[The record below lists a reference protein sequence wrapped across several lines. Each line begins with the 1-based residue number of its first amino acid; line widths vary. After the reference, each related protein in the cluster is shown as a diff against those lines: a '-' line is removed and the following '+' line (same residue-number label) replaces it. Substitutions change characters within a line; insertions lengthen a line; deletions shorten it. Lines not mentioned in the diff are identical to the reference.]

1 MQALGSIEV
10 VGLVAGVEA
19 ADVACKTAD
28 VTLIGYE
35 LAKGG
40 GYVSIKVEGQVAAVQ
55 AAMDAAEAAASKLTR
70 VVSKIVIPRPHPEL
84 EPLVFSAA
92 TVGLATPTPQA
103 KATTKSAA
111 KTKAPEKTK
120 PASKTETKAQE
131 KPEPESGAGT
141 TSEPG
146 PEPKAIT
153 KPEPKPQLE
162 QARPASDPGQKSAPE
177 PDPKPGA
184 TPKNPA
190 ETTKAPRTST
200 TRRKQS

>member
-35 LAKGG
+35 LARGG
-40 GYVSIKVEGQVAAVQ
+40 GYVTVKVEGQVAAVQ
-55 AAMDAAEAAASKLTR
+55 AAMAAAEVAASKLTR
-70 VVSKIVIPRPHPEL
+70 VVSRIVIPRPHPEL
-84 EPLVFSAA
+84 ESIVFSAA
-92 TVGLATPTPQA
+92 TVGLTKPAPDA
-103 KATTKSAA
+103 KATKPAA

-120 PASKTETKAQE
+120 PAPKAETKAQE
-131 KPEPESGAGT
+131 KPGSESGAGT
-141 TSEPG
+141 TSEPK

-162 QARPASDPGQKSAPE
+162 QAQPESGPDQK
-177 PDPKPGA
+177 PDA

>member
-35 LAKGG
+35 LARGG
-40 GYVSIKVEGQVAAVQ
+40 GYVTVKVEGQEAAVQ
-55 AAMDAAEAAASKLTR
+55 AAMAAAEVAASKLTR
-70 VVSKIVIPRPHPEL
+70 VVSRIVIPRPHQEL
-84 EPLVFSAA
+84 EPIVFSAA
-92 TVGLATPTPQA
+92 TVGLTKPAPGA
-103 KATTKSAA
+103 KATKSAA
-111 KTKAPEKTK
+111 KAKAPEKTK
-120 PASKTETKAQE
+120 PEPEAETKAQE

-153 KPEPKPQLE
+153 KPDPKPQLE
-162 QARPASDPGQKSAPE
+162 QAQPESGPDQK
-177 PDPKPGA
+177 PDA

>member
-28 VTLIGYE
+28 VNLIGYE
-35 LAKGG
+35 LARGG
-40 GYVSIKVEGQVAAVQ
+40 GYVTVKVEGQVAAVQ
-55 AAMDAAEAAASKLTR
+55 AAMAAAEVAASKLTR
-70 VVSKIVIPRPHPEL
+70 VVSRIVIPRPHQEL
-84 EPLVFSAA
+84 EPIVFSAA
-92 TVGLATPTPQA
+92 TVGLTKPAPDA
-103 KATTKSAA
+103 KATKPAA
-111 KTKAPEKTK
+111 KDEAPEKTK
-120 PASKTETKAQE
+120 PEPEAETKAQE
-131 KPEPESGAGT
+131 KPQPESGAET
-141 TSEPG
+141 TSEPK

-162 QARPASDPGQKSAPE
+162 QAQPESGPDQK
-177 PDPKPGA
+177 PDA

>member
-28 VTLIGYE
+28 VNLIGYE
-35 LAKGG
+35 LARGG
-40 GYVSIKVEGQVAAVQ
+40 GYVTVKVEGQVAAVQ
-55 AAMDAAEAAASKLTR
+55 AAMAAAEVAASKLTR
-70 VVSKIVIPRPHPEL
+70 VVSRIVIPRPHQEL
-84 EPLVFSAA
+84 ESIVFSAA
-92 TVGLATPTPQA
+92 TVGLTKPAPDA

-120 PASKTETKAQE
+120 PAPKAETKAQE

-141 TSEPG
+141 TSEPK
-146 PEPKAIT
+146 PEPKATT

-162 QARPASDPGQKSAPE
+162 QAQPESGPDQK
-177 PDPKPGA
+177 PDA
-184 TPKNPA
+184 APKNPA

>member
-35 LAKGG
+35 LARGG
-40 GYVSIKVEGQVAAVQ
+40 GYVTVKVEGQVAAVQ
-55 AAMDAAEAAASKLTR
+55 AAMAAAEVAASKLTR
-70 VVSKIVIPRPHPEL
+70 VVSRIVIPRPHQEL
-84 EPLVFSAA
+84 ESIVFSAA
-92 TVGLATPTPQA
+92 TVGLTKPAPGT
-103 KATTKSAA
+103 KAMTKSAA
-111 KTKAPEKTK
+111 KAKAPEKTK
-120 PASKTETKAQE
+120 PASKAETKAQE
-131 KPEPESGAGT
+131 KPESGAGT

-162 QARPASDPGQKSAPE
+162 QAQPASGPDQK
-177 PDPKPGA
+177 PDA

>member
-35 LAKGG
+35 LARGG
-40 GYVSIKVEGQVAAVQ
+40 GYVTVKVEGQVAAVQ
-55 AAMDAAEAAASKLTR
+55 AAMAAAEVAASKLTR
-70 VVSKIVIPRPHPEL
+70 VVSRIVIPRPHQEL
-84 EPLVFSAA
+84 EPIVFSAA
-92 TVGLATPTPQA
+92 TVGLTKPAPGT

-111 KTKAPEKTK
+111 KAKAPEKTK
-120 PASKTETKAQE
+120 PASKAETKAQE

-162 QARPASDPGQKSAPE
+162 QAQPESGPDQK
-177 PDPKPGA
+177 PDA
-184 TPKNPA
+184 APKNPA

>member
-28 VTLIGYE
+28 VNLIGYE
-35 LAKGG
+35 LARGG
-40 GYVSIKVEGQVAAVQ
+40 GYVTVKVEGQVAAVQ
-55 AAMDAAEAAASKLTR
+55 AAMAAAEVAASKLTR
-70 VVSKIVIPRPHPEL
+70 VVSRIVIPRPHQEL
-84 EPLVFSAA
+84 EPIVFSAA
-92 TVGLATPTPQA
+92 TVGLTKPAPDA
-103 KATTKSAA
+103 KATKPAA

-120 PASKTETKAQE
+120 PAPKAETKAQE
-131 KPEPESGAGT
+131 KPESGAGT
-141 TSEPG
+141 TSEPK

-162 QARPASDPGQKSAPE
+162 QAQPESGPDQK
-177 PDPKPGA
+177 PDA

>member
-28 VTLIGYE
+28 VNLIGYE
-35 LAKGG
+35 LARGG
-40 GYVSIKVEGQVAAVQ
+40 GYVTVKVEGQVAAVQ
-55 AAMDAAEAAASKLTR
+55 AAMAAAEVAASKLTR
-70 VVSKIVIPRPHPEL
+70 VVSRIVIPRPHQEL
-84 EPLVFSAA
+84 ESIVFSAA
-92 TVGLATPTPQA
+92 TVGLTKPAPGAKTTKPAA
-103 KATTKSAA
+103 KA
-111 KTKAPEKTK
+111 KAPEKTK
-120 PASKTETKAQE
+120 PASKAETKAQE

-141 TSEPG
+141 TSEPK
-146 PEPKAIT
+146 PEPKATT

-162 QARPASDPGQKSAPE
+162 QAQPESGPDQK
-177 PDPKPGA
+177 PDA
-184 TPKNPA
+184 APKNPA

>member
-35 LAKGG
+35 LARGG
-40 GYVSIKVEGQVAAVQ
+40 GYVTVKVEGQVAAVQ
-55 AAMDAAEAAASKLTR
+55 AAMAAAEVAASKLTR
-70 VVSKIVIPRPHPEL
+70 VVSRIVIPRPHQEL
-84 EPLVFSAA
+84 ESIVFSAA
-92 TVGLATPTPQA
+92 TVGLTKPAPGT
-103 KATTKSAA
+103 KAMTKSAA
-111 KTKAPEKTK
+111 KAKAPEKTK
-120 PASKTETKAQE
+120 PASKAETKAQE
-131 KPEPESGAGT
+131 KPESGAGT
-141 TSEPG
+141 TSESG
-146 PEPKAIT
+146 PEPKATT

-162 QARPASDPGQKSAPE
+162 QAQPESGPDQK
-177 PDPKPGA
+177 PDA
-184 TPKNPA
+184 APKNPA

>member
-28 VTLIGYE
+28 VNLIGYE
-35 LAKGG
+35 LARGG
-40 GYVSIKVEGQVAAVQ
+40 GYVTVKVEGQVAAVQ
-55 AAMDAAEAAASKLTR
+55 AAMAAAEVAASKLTR
-70 VVSKIVIPRPHPEL
+70 VVSRIVIPRPHQEL
-84 EPLVFSAA
+84 EPIVFSAA
-92 TVGLATPTPQA
+92 TVGLTKPAPDA

-120 PASKTETKAQE
+120 PAPKAETKAQE
-131 KPEPESGAGT
+131 KPEPESGAGNHQRT
-141 TSEPG
+141 RTRAEG
-146 PEPKAIT
+146 HHETRA
-153 KPEPKPQLE
+153 EPQLE
-162 QARPASDPGQKSAPE
+162 QAQPESGPDQK
-177 PDPKPGA
+177 PDA

>member
-35 LAKGG
+35 LARGG
-40 GYVSIKVEGQVAAVQ
+40 GYVTVKVEGQVAAVQ
-55 AAMDAAEAAASKLTR
+55 AAMAAAEVAASKLTR
-70 VVSKIVIPRPHPEL
+70 VVSRIVIPRPHQEL
-84 EPLVFSAA
+84 EPIVFSAA
-92 TVGLATPTPQA
+92 TVGLTKPAPGT

-111 KTKAPEKTK
+111 KAKAPEKTK
-120 PASKTETKAQE
+120 PASKAETKAQE

-162 QARPASDPGQKSAPE
+162 QAQPESGPDQK
-177 PDPKPGA
+177 PDA

>member
-1 MQALGSIEV
+1 MHALGSIEV

-35 LAKGG
+35 LARGG
-40 GYVSIKVEGQVAAVQ
+40 GYVTVKVEGQVAAVQ
-55 AAMDAAEAAASKLTR
+55 AAMAAAEVAASKLAR
-70 VVSKIVIPRPHPEL
+70 VVSRIVIPRPHQDL

-92 TVGLATPTPQA
+92 TVGLATPTPWARTATKPAARA
-103 KATTKSAA
+103 KD
-111 KTKAPEKTK
+111 PEKTK
-120 PASKTETKAQE
+120 PAPKAAPKAAE
-131 KPEPESGAGT
+131 KP
-141 TSEPG
+141 G
-146 PEPKAIT
+146 PTPDPKAIT
-153 KPEPKPQLE
+153 KPAPKPQLE
-162 QARPASDPGQKSAPE
+162 QTRPESGPDQKPAPE

-184 TPKNPA
+184 APKNPA

>member
-35 LAKGG
+35 LARGG
-40 GYVSIKVEGQVAAVQ
+40 GYVTVKVEGQVAAVQ
-55 AAMDAAEAAASKLTR
+55 AAMAAAEVAASKLTR
-70 VVSKIVIPRPHPEL
+70 VVSRIVIPRPHQEL
-84 EPLVFSAA
+84 ESIVFSAA
-92 TVGLATPTPQA
+92 TVGLTKSAPDA

-111 KTKAPEKTK
+111 KAKAPEKTK
-120 PASKTETKAQE
+120 PAPKAGSKAQE
-131 KPEPESGAGT
+131 KPESGAGT
-141 TSEPG
+141 TTEPG

-162 QARPASDPGQKSAPE
+162 QAQPESGPDQK
-177 PDPKPGA
+177 PDA

>member
-35 LAKGG
+35 LARGG
-40 GYVSIKVEGQVAAVQ
+40 GYVTIKVEGQVAAVQ
-55 AAMDAAEAAASKLTR
+55 AAMAAAEVAASKLTR
-70 VVSKIVIPRPHPEL
+70 VVSRIVIPRPHQEL
-84 EPLVFSAA
+84 ESIVFSAA
-92 TVGLATPTPQA
+92 TVGLTKPAPGT
-103 KATTKSAA
+103 KAMTKSAA
-111 KTKAPEKTK
+111 KAKAPEKTK
-120 PASKTETKAQE
+120 PASKAETKAQE
-131 KPEPESGAGT
+131 KPESGAGT
-141 TSEPG
+141 TSESG

-162 QARPASDPGQKSAPE
+162 QAQPESGPDQK
-177 PDPKPGA
+177 PDA
-184 TPKNPA
+184 APKNPA

>member
-28 VTLIGYE
+28 VNLIGYE

-40 GYVSIKVEGQVAAVQ
+40 GYVTVKVEGQVAAVQ
-55 AAMDAAEAAASKLTR
+55 AAMAAAEVAASKLTR
-70 VVSKIVIPRPHPEL
+70 VVSRIVIPRPHQEL
-84 EPLVFSAA
+84 EPIVFSAA
-92 TVGLATPTPQA
+92 TVGLTKPAPDA
-103 KATTKSAA
+103 KATKPAA

-120 PASKTETKAQE
+120 PAPEAETKAQE

-162 QARPASDPGQKSAPE
+162 QAQPESGPDQK
-177 PDPKPGA
+177 PDA
-184 TPKNPA
+184 APKNPA

>member
-35 LAKGG
+35 LARGG
-40 GYVSIKVEGQVAAVQ
+40 GYVTVKVEGQVAAVQ
-55 AAMDAAEAAASKLTR
+55 AAMAAAEVAAAKLTR
-70 VVSKIVIPRPHPEL
+70 VVSRIVIPRPHQEL

-92 TVGLATPTPQA
+92 TVGLATPTPQT
-103 KATTKSAA
+103 KATTKPAA
-111 KTKAPEKTK
+111 TTKVKAKAPGATTPAPKTGAAEKFA
-120 PASKTETKAQE
+120 PAPDSKATA
-131 KPEPESGAGT
+131 KPEPTAQ
-141 TSEPG
+141 P
-146 PEPKAIT
+146 
-153 KPEPKPQLE
+153 E
-162 QARPASDPGQKSAPE
+162 QARPASGSAQKSAPA

>member
-35 LAKGG
+35 LARGG
-40 GYVSIKVEGQVAAVQ
+40 GYVTVKVEGQVAAVQ
-55 AAMDAAEAAASKLTR
+55 AAMAAAEVAASKLTR
-70 VVSKIVIPRPHPEL
+70 VVSRIVIPRPHQEL
-84 EPLVFSAA
+84 EPIVFSAA
-92 TVGLATPTPQA
+92 TVGLTKPAPDA
-103 KATTKSAA
+103 KATKPAA

-120 PASKTETKAQE
+120 PAPKTETKAQE

-141 TSEPG
+141 TSEPKA
-146 PEPKAIT
+146 EPKAIT

-162 QARPASDPGQKSAPE
+162 QAQPESGPDQK
-177 PDPKPGA
+177 PDA

>member
-103 KATTKSAA
+103 KATTKPAA
-111 KTKAPEKTK
+111 TTKAKASGA
-120 PASKTETKAQE
+120 PASAPKAE
-131 KPEPESGAGT
+131 SGAAEKSDAAPAPKANAKPEPT
-141 TSEPG
+141 PR
-146 PEPKAIT
+146 P
-153 KPEPKPQLE
+153 E
-162 QARPASDPGQKSAPE
+162 QARPASGSDQKSAPE
-177 PDPKPGA
+177 SDPKPGA

>member
-35 LAKGG
+35 LARGG
-40 GYVSIKVEGQVAAVQ
+40 GYVTVKVEGQVAAVQ
-55 AAMDAAEAAASKLTR
+55 AAMAAAEVAASKLTR
-70 VVSKIVIPRPHPEL
+70 VVSRIVIPRPHQEL
-84 EPLVFSAA
+84 ESIVFSAA
-92 TVGLATPTPQA
+92 TVGLTKPAPDA
-103 KATTKSAA
+103 KA
-111 KTKAPEKTK
+111 TKAPEKTK
-120 PASKTETKAQE
+120 PAPKAETKAQE

-162 QARPASDPGQKSAPE
+162 QAQPESGPDQK
-177 PDPKPGA
+177 PDA

>member
-35 LAKGG
+35 LARGG
-40 GYVSIKVEGQVAAVQ
+40 GYVTVKVEGQVAAVQ
-55 AAMDAAEAAASKLTR
+55 AAMAAAEVAASKLTR
-70 VVSKIVIPRPHPEL
+70 VVSRIVIPRPHQEL
-84 EPLVFSAA
+84 EPIVFSAA
-92 TVGLATPTPQA
+92 TVGLTKPAPGAKTTKPAA
-103 KATTKSAA
+103 KA
-111 KTKAPEKTK
+111 KAPEKTK
-120 PASKTETKAQE
+120 PAPKAETKAQE

-141 TSEPG
+141 TSESG

-162 QARPASDPGQKSAPE
+162 QAQPESGPDQK
-177 PDPKPGA
+177 PDA
-184 TPKNPA
+184 APKNPA

>member
-103 KATTKSAA
+103 KATTKPAA
-111 KTKAPEKTK
+111 TTKVKAKAPGATTPAPKTGAAEKSD
-120 PASKTETKAQE
+120 PAPDPKANA
-131 KPEPESGAGT
+131 K
-141 TSEPG
+141 SEPTAQ
-146 PEPKAIT
+146 P
-153 KPEPKPQLE
+153 E
-162 QARPASDPGQKSAPE
+162 QARPASGSAQKSAPA

>member
-28 VTLIGYE
+28 VNLIGYE
-35 LAKGG
+35 LARGG
-40 GYVSIKVEGQVAAVQ
+40 GYVTVKVEGQVAAVQ
-55 AAMDAAEAAASKLTR
+55 AAMAAAEVAASKLTR
-70 VVSKIVIPRPHPEL
+70 VVSRIVIPRPHQEL
-84 EPLVFSAA
+84 ESIVFSAA
-92 TVGLATPTPQA
+92 TVGLTKPAPDA
-103 KATTKSAA
+103 KATKPAA

-120 PASKTETKAQE
+120 PAPKAETKAQE

-162 QARPASDPGQKSAPE
+162 QAQPESGPDQK
-177 PDPKPGA
+177 PDA
-184 TPKNPA
+184 APKNPA
-190 ETTKAPRTST
+190 ETTTAPRTAT

>member
-55 AAMDAAEAAASKLTR
+55 AAMDAAEVAASKLTR

-103 KATTKSAA
+103 KATTKPAA
-111 KTKAPEKTK
+111 TTKVKAKKPEATTPAPKAGAAEKSD
-120 PASKTETKAQE
+120 PKANA
-131 KPEPESGAGT
+131 KPEPTAQ
-141 TSEPG
+141 P
-146 PEPKAIT
+146 
-153 KPEPKPQLE
+153 E
-162 QARPASDPGQKSAPE
+162 QARPASGSAQKSAPA

>member
-35 LAKGG
+35 LARGG
-40 GYVSIKVEGQVAAVQ
+40 GYVTVKVEGQVAAVQ
-55 AAMDAAEAAASKLTR
+55 AAMAAAEVAASKLTR
-70 VVSKIVIPRPHPEL
+70 VVSRIVIPRPHQEL
-84 EPLVFSAA
+84 ESIVFSAA
-92 TVGLATPTPQA
+92 TVGLTKPAPDA

-111 KTKAPEKTK
+111 KAKAPEKTK
-120 PASKTETKAQE
+120 PASKAETKAQE

-162 QARPASDPGQKSAPE
+162 QAQPASGPDQK
-177 PDPKPGA
+177 PDA
-184 TPKNPA
+184 APKNPA

>member
-28 VTLIGYE
+28 VNLIGYE
-35 LAKGG
+35 LARGG
-40 GYVSIKVEGQVAAVQ
+40 GYVTVKVEGQVAAVQ
-55 AAMDAAEAAASKLTR
+55 AAMAAAEVAASKLTR
-70 VVSKIVIPRPHPEL
+70 VVSRIVIPRPHQEL
-84 EPLVFSAA
+84 ESIVFSAA
-92 TVGLATPTPQA
+92 TVGLTKPAPDA

-111 KTKAPEKTK
+111 KAKA
-120 PASKTETKAQE
+120 
-131 KPEPESGAGT
+131 PEPESGAGT

-162 QARPASDPGQKSAPE
+162 QAQPESGPDQK
-177 PDPKPGA
+177 PDA

>member
-55 AAMDAAEAAASKLTR
+55 AAMDAAEVAASKLTR

-103 KATTKSAA
+103 KATTKPAA
-111 KTKAPEKTK
+111 TTKVKAKKPEATTPAPKAGAAEKSD
-120 PASKTETKAQE
+120 PAPDPKATA
-131 KPEPESGAGT
+131 KPEPT
-141 TSEPG
+141 PR
-146 PEPKAIT
+146 P
-153 KPEPKPQLE
+153 E
-162 QARPASDPGQKSAPE
+162 QARPASGSDQKSAPE
-177 PDPKPGA
+177 SDPKPGA

>member
-35 LAKGG
+35 LARGG
-40 GYVSIKVEGQVAAVQ
+40 GYVTVKVEGQVAAVQ
-55 AAMDAAEAAASKLTR
+55 AAMAAAEVAASKLTR
-70 VVSKIVIPRPHPEL
+70 VVSRIVIPRPHQEL
-84 EPLVFSAA
+84 ESIVFSAA
-92 TVGLATPTPQA
+92 TVGLTKPAPGT
-103 KATTKSAA
+103 KAMTKSAA
-111 KTKAPEKTK
+111 KAKAPEKTK
-120 PASKTETKAQE
+120 PAPKAETKAQE
-131 KPEPESGAGT
+131 KPESGAGT
-141 TSEPG
+141 TSESG

-162 QARPASDPGQKSAPE
+162 QAQPESGPDQK
-177 PDPKPGA
+177 PDA

>member
-103 KATTKSAA
+103 KATTKPAATTKIKAKKPEATTPAPKAGAAEKSAPA
-111 KTKAPEKTK
+111 PDPKAN
-120 PASKTETKAQE
+120 A
-131 KPEPESGAGT
+131 KPEPT
-141 TSEPG
+141 
-146 PEPKAIT
+146 
-153 KPEPKPQLE
+153 PQLE
-162 QARPASDPGQKSAPE
+162 QARPASGSAQKSAPA

>member
-28 VTLIGYE
+28 VNLIGYE

-40 GYVSIKVEGQVAAVQ
+40 GYVTIKVEGQVAAVQ
-55 AAMDAAEAAASKLTR
+55 AAMAAAEVAASKLTR
-70 VVSKIVIPRPHPEL
+70 VVSRTVIPRPHQEL
-84 EPLVFSAA
+84 ETLVFSAT
-92 TVGLATPTPQA
+92 TVGLSKPAPGA
-103 KATTKSAA
+103 KATTKPAA
-111 KTKAPEKTK
+111 KAKSPEKTK
-120 PASKTETKAQE
+120 AAPKTAPKAQE
-131 KPEPESGAGT
+131 KPEPKPA
-141 TSEPG
+141 
-146 PEPKAIT
+146 PKAIT

-162 QARPASDPGQKSAPE
+162 QAQPESGPDQK
-177 PDPKPGA
+177 PDA

>member
-28 VTLIGYE
+28 VNLIGYE
-35 LAKGG
+35 LARGG
-40 GYVSIKVEGQVAAVQ
+40 GYVTVKVEGQVAAVQ
-55 AAMDAAEAAASKLTR
+55 AAMAAAEVAASKLTR
-70 VVSKIVIPRPHPEL
+70 VVSRIVIPRPHQEL
-84 EPLVFSAA
+84 ESIVFSAA
-92 TVGLATPTPQA
+92 TVGLTKPAPDA
-103 KATTKSAA
+103 KATKPAA

-120 PASKTETKAQE
+120 PAPKAETKAQE

-162 QARPASDPGQKSAPE
+162 QAQPESGPDQK
-177 PDPKPGA
+177 PDA
-184 TPKNPA
+184 APKNPA

>member
-55 AAMDAAEAAASKLTR
+55 AAMDAAEVAASKLTR

-103 KATTKSAA
+103 KATTKPAA
-111 KTKAPEKTK
+111 TTKAKAKKPGTPAPKAESGAAEKSDAA
-120 PASKTETKAQE
+120 PAPKANA
-131 KPEPESGAGT
+131 KPEPT
-141 TSEPG
+141 PR
-146 PEPKAIT
+146 P
-153 KPEPKPQLE
+153 E
-162 QARPASDPGQKSAPE
+162 QARPASGSDQKSAPE
-177 PDPKPGA
+177 SDPKPGA

>member
-28 VTLIGYE
+28 VNLIGYE
-35 LAKGG
+35 LARGG
-40 GYVSIKVEGQVAAVQ
+40 GYVTVKVEGQVAAVQ
-55 AAMDAAEAAASKLTR
+55 AAMAAAEAAASKLTR
-70 VVSKIVIPRPHPEL
+70 VVSRIVIPRPHQEL
-84 EPLVFSAA
+84 EPIVFSAA
-92 TVGLATPTPQA
+92 TVGLTKPAPDA
-103 KATTKSAA
+103 KATKSAA
-111 KTKAPEKTK
+111 KAEATEKTK
-120 PASKTETKAQE
+120 PASKAETKAQE

-141 TSEPG
+141 TTEPG

-162 QARPASDPGQKSAPE
+162 QAQPESGPDQK
-177 PDPKPGA
+177 PDA
-184 TPKNPA
+184 TPKDPA

>member
-28 VTLIGYE
+28 VNLIGYE
-35 LAKGG
+35 LARGG
-40 GYVSIKVEGQVAAVQ
+40 GYVTVKVEGQVAAVQ
-55 AAMDAAEAAASKLTR
+55 AAMAAAEVAASKLTR
-70 VVSKIVIPRPHPEL
+70 VVSRIVIPRPHQEL
-84 EPLVFSAA
+84 EPIVFSAA
-92 TVGLATPTPQA
+92 TVGLTKPAPDA
-103 KATTKSAA
+103 KATKPAA

-120 PASKTETKAQE
+120 PAPKAETKAQE

-162 QARPASDPGQKSAPE
+162 QAQPESGPDQK
-177 PDPKPGA
+177 PDA
-184 TPKNPA
+184 APKNPA

>member
-40 GYVSIKVEGQVAAVQ
+40 GYVTVKVEGQVAAVQ
-55 AAMDAAEAAASKLTR
+55 AAMAAAEVAASKLTR
-70 VVSKIVIPRPHPEL
+70 VVSRIVIPRPHPEL
-84 EPLVFSAA
+84 EPLVFSTA

-103 KATTKSAA
+103 KATTKPAA
-111 KTKAPEKTK
+111 KAKAPEKTK
-120 PASKTETKAQE
+120 PASKAETKAQE
-131 KPEPESGAGT
+131 KPESGAGT
-141 TSEPG
+141 TSESG

-162 QARPASDPGQKSAPE
+162 QAQPESGPDQK
-177 PDPKPGA
+177 PDA

>member
-35 LAKGG
+35 LARGG
-40 GYVSIKVEGQVAAVQ
+40 GYVTVKVEGQVAAVQ
-55 AAMDAAEAAASKLTR
+55 AAMAAAEVAASKLTR
-70 VVSKIVIPRPHPEL
+70 VVSRIVIPRPHQEL
-84 EPLVFSAA
+84 EPIVFSAA
-92 TVGLATPTPQA
+92 TVGLTKPAPDA
-103 KATTKSAA
+103 KATKPAA
-111 KTKAPEKTK
+111 KAKAPEKTK
-120 PASKTETKAQE
+120 PAPKAGSKAQE
-131 KPEPESGAGT
+131 KPESAAGT
-141 TSEPG
+141 TSEPK

-162 QARPASDPGQKSAPE
+162 QAQPESGPDQK
-177 PDPKPGA
+177 PDA

>member
-55 AAMDAAEAAASKLTR
+55 AAMDAAEAAAAKLTR
-70 VVSKIVIPRPHPEL
+70 VVSKIVIPRPHQEL
-84 EPLVFSAA
+84 ESIVFSAA
-92 TVGLATPTPQA
+92 TVGLTKPAPDA
-103 KATTKSAA
+103 KTTKPAATTKAKAKKPEATTPAPKAGAA
-111 KTKAPEKTK
+111 EKSDPAPDPKAN
-120 PASKTETKAQE
+120 A
-131 KPEPESGAGT
+131 KPEPT
-141 TSEPG
+141 PR
-146 PEPKAIT
+146 P
-153 KPEPKPQLE
+153 E
-162 QARPASDPGQKSAPE
+162 QARPASGSAQKSAPE
-177 PDPKPGA
+177 SDPKPGA

>member
-35 LAKGG
+35 LARGG
-40 GYVSIKVEGQVAAVQ
+40 GYVTVKVEGQVAAVQ
-55 AAMDAAEAAASKLTR
+55 AAMAAAEVAASKLTR
-70 VVSKIVIPRPHPEL
+70 VVSRIVIPRPHQEL
-84 EPLVFSAA
+84 EPIVFSAA
-92 TVGLATPTPQA
+92 TVGLTKPAPDA
-103 KATTKSAA
+103 KATKPAA
-111 KTKAPEKTK
+111 KAKAPEKTK
-120 PASKTETKAQE
+120 PAPKAGSKAQE
-131 KPEPESGAGT
+131 KPESGAGT
-141 TSEPG
+141 TSEPK

-162 QARPASDPGQKSAPE
+162 QAQPESGPDQK
-177 PDPKPGA
+177 PDA
-184 TPKNPA
+184 APKNPA

>member
-92 TVGLATPTPQA
+92 TVGLATPTPQT
-103 KATTKSAA
+103 KATTKPAA
-111 KTKAPEKTK
+111 TTKVKAKKPEATTPAPKAGAAEKSD
-120 PASKTETKAQE
+120 PAPDPKANA
-131 KPEPESGAGT
+131 KPEPT
-141 TSEPG
+141 
-146 PEPKAIT
+146 
-153 KPEPKPQLE
+153 PQPE
-162 QARPASDPGQKSAPE
+162 QARPASGSAQKSA

-184 TPKNPA
+184 TPQNPA

-200 TRRKQS
+200 TRRQQS